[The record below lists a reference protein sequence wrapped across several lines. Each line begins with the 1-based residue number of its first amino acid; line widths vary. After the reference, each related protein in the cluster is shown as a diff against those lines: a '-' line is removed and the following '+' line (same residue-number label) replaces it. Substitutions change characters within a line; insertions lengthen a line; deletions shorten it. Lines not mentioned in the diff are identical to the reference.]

1 MNNLSQ
7 FYFLWGCLLSGLC
20 GSSLLHLA
28 IKNSQTLQLPIIIV
42 LFAAKAVAA
51 FLWLEKDLR
60 IWSIVIGISLLGGC
74 LVWI

>member
-1 MNNLSQ
+1 MVSQ

-28 IKNSQTLQLPIIIV
+28 VKNSQTLQLPIIIV
-42 LFAAKAVAA
+42 LVAAKAVAA

-60 IWSIVIGISLLGGC
+60 IWSIVIAISLIGGL